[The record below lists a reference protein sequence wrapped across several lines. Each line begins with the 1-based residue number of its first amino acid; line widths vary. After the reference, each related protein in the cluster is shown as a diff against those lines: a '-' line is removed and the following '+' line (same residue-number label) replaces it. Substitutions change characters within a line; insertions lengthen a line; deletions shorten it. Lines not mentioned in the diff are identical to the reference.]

1 MLMAGEKPVGRAQL
15 DIVYE
20 KAKIGLS
27 KPQVARALG
36 WGVSTWYEKCATYPE
51 LAEKYEAGR
60 LAGVEE
66 ISNELYQLAK
76 DGDGPSQRFYL
87 ERRDPENWGRQ
98 TKIDANVKADVTT
111 RELPVDAKSMTPEQR
126 AHLRALLPKCDD

>member
-1 MLMAGEKPVGRAQL
+1 MLMAGEKHVGPRELA
-15 DIVYE
+15 IVFE
-20 KAKIGLS
+20 KAKIGLN
-27 KPQVARALG
+27 KGQIARCLG
-36 WGVSTWYEKCATYPE
+36 WSEATFYEKCKVYPE
-51 LAEKYEAGR
+51 IIENFENGKRSGIEDIA
-60 LAGVEE
+60 
-66 ISNELYQLAK
+66 NELYQLAK

-126 AHLRALLPKCDD
+126 AHLRALLPKGDD